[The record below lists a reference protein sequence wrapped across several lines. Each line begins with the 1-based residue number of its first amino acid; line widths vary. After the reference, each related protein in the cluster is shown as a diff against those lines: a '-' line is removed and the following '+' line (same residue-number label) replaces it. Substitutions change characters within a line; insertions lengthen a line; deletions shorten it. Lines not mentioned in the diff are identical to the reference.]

1 MQRSPSVHVYGQDKA
16 HPTEY
21 EGARSYDAV
30 THYVDNYCEEHSYT
44 ATTAETTTYETNEAE
59 CVENCEE
66 EHVEDCEA
74 ECEDDCEEE
83 TPAYPAEKKVYDLK
97 KLKRAVDAAHRKEQE
112 RLYHAKVAAQ
122 RQSYADFSTEKRE
135 LYVAADQ
142 AIEEILNGRDEAVY
156 NLTNENKADLKAIHD
171 DYVL

>member
-1 MQRSPSVHVYGQDKA
+1 MATLNALRTARKSMSKTVKLSAKMTVKKRPPRIQQRRKSMTS
-16 HPTEY
+16 
-21 EGARSYDAV
+21 
-30 THYVDNYCEEHSYT
+30 
-44 ATTAETTTYETNEAE
+44 
-59 CVENCEE
+59 
-66 EHVEDCEA
+66 
-74 ECEDDCEEE
+74 
-83 TPAYPAEKKVYDLK
+83 K